1 MSEPVLDEIDRAIL
15 RILSQDPRKP
25 YSDIAADL
33 KEEGYEMSGE
43 GIRYRVTR
51 LFDTT
56 SILLLAAPKEHG
68 WEVLRLFILTENFEN
83 AKERAVKALSEM
95 DFWLVCRIVG
105 SFDMYAVATV
115 QSNHEADR
123 LISDVR
129 ELESVANVEFAFET
143 GRETNVENYLAL

>member
-15 RILSQDPRKP
+15 RILSQNPRKP
-25 YSDIAADL
+25 YSEIATSL

-43 GIRYRVTR
+43 GIRYRVGQ

-56 SILLLAAPKEHG
+56 SILLLAGPKEHG
-68 WEVLRLFILTENFEN
+68 WEVLRIFISTESYEG
-83 AKERAVKALSEM
+83 AKVSTVESLSEM
-95 DFWLVCRIVG
+95 DFWLVCRLVG

-123 LISDVR
+123 LISAVR

-143 GRETNVENYLAL
+143 GRDTNVEKYLAL

>member
-1 MSEPVLDEIDRAIL
+1 MSKQILDEIDRAIL

-25 YSDIAADL
+25 YSDIAMEL
-33 KEEGYEMSGE
+33 KKEGHEMSGE
-43 GIRYRVTR
+43 GIRYRVTQ

-68 WEVLRLFILTENFEN
+68 YEVLRTFISTESHEN
-83 AKERAVKALSEM
+83 AKASTLDALSEM

-105 SFDMYAVATV
+105 SFDIYAVATV
-115 QSNHEADR
+115 QSNYEADQ

-129 ELESVANVEFAFET
+129 ELESVSKVEFAFET
-143 GRETNVENYLAL
+143 DRTANVEKYLAL